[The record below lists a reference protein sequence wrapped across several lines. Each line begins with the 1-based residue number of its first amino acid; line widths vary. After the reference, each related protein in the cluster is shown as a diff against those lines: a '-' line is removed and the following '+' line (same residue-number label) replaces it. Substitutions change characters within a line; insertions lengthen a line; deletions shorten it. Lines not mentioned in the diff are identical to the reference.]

1 MIMSCSRS
9 LQSMFIV
16 YILLRSVV
24 TSHSTV
30 TLHSAHFVFPFKPLG
45 TVLFSCSYQNI
56 HDCL

>member
-9 LQSMFIV
+9 LQSMFTV
-16 YILLRSVV
+16 YILRSVV

-30 TLHSAHFVFPFKPLG
+30 TFTLIFPFKPLG